1 MLVILKG
8 SPYTFEGLEGKKVIA
23 RPSLHGGCQV
33 SIAELYRVCSNDPY
47 ARDSYN
53 VNISANLCLHLPK
66 EFFELVPPTMV
77 NCSDSNVGKGWD
89 GFYEQKSVKRS
100 KFR

>member
-23 RPSLHGGCQV
+23 KPSLHGGCQV
-33 SIAELYRVCSNDPY
+33 TIAELYRVCSNDPY
-47 ARDSYN
+47 SRDS
-53 VNISANLCLHLPK
+53 VGLPIHAELTLHFPK
-66 EFFELVPPTMV
+66 EFFELVQPTMK

-89 GFYEQKSVKRS
+89 GFYNQHPIKRS